1 LAGEDLIIIA
11 ENMDL
16 LLENKKILVTGGSK
30 GIGLA
35 CAKVLAMEGADLI
48 ISSRSE
54 KNLGIAAKQITARGE
69 LHIFPAD
76 LSDPREIDDL
86 RRFTQEQFGYLD
98 GLLLNTGGP
107 PLGSSLDHSDQSWLE
122 AVNNLL
128 LSVVRLTRH
137 FVPAMQERNF
147 GRVVCIAS
155 TGVKQPIPGLVLSNS
170 VRSAVIAFLKTLSGE
185 VAINN
190 VFINCLLP
198 GSTSTDR
205 LAALHDALAEKQG
218 KPVEEIIAMRKKSV
232 PAGKFGEPEHLAAMA
247 AFLLS
252 GRNGYITGQSISI
265 DGGMVTFPL

>member
-1 LAGEDLIIIA
+1 
-11 ENMDL
+11 MDL

-35 CAKVLAMEGADLI
+35 CASVLAMEGADLI

-54 KNLGIAAKQITARGE
+54 KNLENASKLINARGE
-69 LHIFPAD
+69 LHLFPAD
-76 LSDPREIDDL
+76 LSDPRKIDEL
-86 RRFTQEQFGYLD
+86 GRFTEERFGYLD

-107 PLGSSLDHSDQSWLE
+107 PLGSSLDHSDQAWLE

-128 LSVVRLTRH
+128 LSVVRLTRR
-137 FVPAMQERNF
+137 FVPVMQKRNF
-147 GRVVCIAS
+147 GRIVCIAS

-170 VRSAVIAFLKTLSGE
+170 VRSAVISFLKTLSGE

-190 VFINCLLP
+190 ILINCLLP

-205 LAALHDALAEKQG
+205 LAALHDILAEKQG
-218 KPVEEIIAMRKKSV
+218 IPVEEIVAMRKKNI
-232 PAGKFGEPEHLAAMA
+232 PAGKFGEPEHLAVIA

-265 DGGMVTFPL
+265 DGGMVSFPF